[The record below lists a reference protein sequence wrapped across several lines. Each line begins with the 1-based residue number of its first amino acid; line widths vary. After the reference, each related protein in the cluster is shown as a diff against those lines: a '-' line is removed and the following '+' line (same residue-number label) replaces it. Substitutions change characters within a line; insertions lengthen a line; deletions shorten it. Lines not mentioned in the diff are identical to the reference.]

1 MKSSLEMALSPLF
14 EDNSDGLYYGFSTRL
29 ELKLI
34 KVAISKKPV
43 GNFFQSLPRFIKTNE
58 ITL

>member
-14 EDNSDGLYYGFSTRL
+14 EDNSDGLYFGFSTRL

-34 KVAISKKPV
+34 KVAISKEPV
-43 GNFFQSLPRFIKTNE
+43 GNFFPEPSYV
-58 ITL
+58 